1 MVVAIAGEVHTPV
14 IVRLPP
20 IDSTKIW
27 PSKDVDPST
36 RKSASKAS
44 LLGLSSGALAL

>member
-1 MVVAIAGEVHTPV
+1 MVVAIAGEVHSPV

-27 PSKDVDPST
+27 PSKDVAT